1 MLPHVERFFDAFRAS
16 LLEPKRGMKVRLLT
30 YSHSATKDVTH
41 EVREVPPPT
50 SLQGRAMY
58 FGTRKNC
65 IRFIEH
71 HGLDWADAPA
81 GPLFSERSVG

>member
-41 EVREVPPPT
+41 EASRAR
-50 SLQGRAMY
+50 LGRCAGRAAV
-58 FGTRKNC
+58 
-65 IRFIEH
+65 
-71 HGLDWADAPA
+71 L
-81 GPLFSERSVG
+81 